1 MLKVYSH
8 PDSYRISVN
17 LNIAILIFIYLG
29 YRVRVKRP
37 VWFRGKGKVFFTP
50 NLFPLPKPAS

>member
-8 PDSYRISVN
+8 PDSYRIIVN
-17 LNIAILIFIYLG
+17 LNILIYLG
-29 YRVRVKRP
+29 YRIRVKRP

-50 NLFPLPKPAS
+50 KLFPLPKPAS